1 MGAVLEREDEL
12 AATGE
17 LVDRVVRGGGGLLLV
32 EGDAGI
38 GKTTLVEA
46 ARELADGR
54 GVALAGARGSELERE
69 LAFGVVHEL
78 LAPVVGP
85 VAGSAATVLSPAL
98 SPALSSAPGAD
109 LFAVLHG
116 LYWAVADR
124 AAQGPL
130 LLTVDDVHWCDLP
143 SLRFLAYLARRLDG
157 LPVALLVAG
166 RPVALDA
173 ARSEV
178 LDTMAREPGVR
189 VLRPAPLSR
198 SGTRTLITGVLG
210 APDAAFE
217 DACRGATGG
226 NPFLLGELLAD
237 LHREG
242 VAPHAAAV
250 DRVAAAVPR
259 EVERSVR
266 ARLAALG
273 SEAVALARAAAVLGD
288 GADARRAAELAGV
301 APASAGA
308 VVDALVTARVLAPG
322 RGATGLAFLHPL
334 VRSAVEAAT
343 GPSEWAEAHRR
354 AVAVLAA
361 AGVDDDGLVR
371 HLLAAR
377 PTGDPA
383 VVTALRAAAARAAAR
398 GVPESAAQLLRRALD
413 EPPAHPA
420 RSAVLLELGSAEMRA
435 GDPAALDHLLAA
447 ADEADAVDARAVAT
461 LALGR
466 VLLHAGRGVEA
477 VHRLLAVLDEVEAA
491 GAPASERALE
501 LEAELVTVATQD
513 PATRP
518 VTEARLARRTRDP
531 EPTTRGGCV
540 LLAALAVEET
550 VVQGSRTRA
559 IALAEAALSGGHL
572 LGEPVMAR
580 LPAVGITLTLG
591 GRPAAAVAMW
601 DEAIGVLRRHGDM
614 RGFALASAFRGYAGT
629 YTGDLVAALGDT
641 RQAVELTERDPS
653 QALAR
658 GFAIAWL
665 VDVLLDTGELDTA
678 EELLAAHAVRSG
690 GAMSA
695 GSYLLRS
702 RGRLRL
708 AQGRPDEAERDLR
721 ACGRLLEAA
730 GAGAGAVFRWRPG
743 VALALRD
750 QGDDE
755 AARVTAD
762 EACAAAEAWGA
773 PLPLA
778 EALRVAGEVA
788 PRGEGLALL
797 RRAVDVAAEAPLEC
811 VRCLL
816 ALGRALHRAGHRGE
830 AREVL
835 RDALD
840 GAVDRGATAIA
851 RAAQDEL
858 VATGARPRRARTSGA
873 EALTPTERRVATA
886 VAGGATNRAVAQALF
901 VSEKTVET
909 HLGSVYRKLGIA
921 ARSQL
926 ADALGDAAV
935 RPPAAGT
942 RR

>member
-17 LVDRVVRGGGGLLLV
+17 LVDRVLRGGGGLLLV

-38 GKTTLVEA
+38 GKTTLVGA
-46 ARELADGR
+46 AREVADGR
-54 GVALAGARGSELERE
+54 GVAVAGARGAELERE

-78 LAPVVGP
+78 LAPVVVP
-85 VAGSAATVLSPAL
+85 AAGDAAAAVRSPAA
-98 SPALSSAPGAD
+98 SPAPGTD

-166 RPVALDA
+166 RPVVLDA

-178 LDTMAREPGVR
+178 LDAMAREPGVR

-198 SGTRTLITGVLG
+198 AGTRTLITAVLG
-210 APDAAFE
+210 TPDDDFE

-242 VAPHAAAV
+242 TEPRAAAV
-250 DRVAAAVPR
+250 ERVAAAVPR

-273 SEAVALARAAAVLGD
+273 PDAVSLARAAAVLGD
-288 GADARRAAELAGV
+288 GVDARRAAELASV
-301 APASAGA
+301 APEVAGP
-308 VVDALVTARVLAPG
+308 VVDALVTSRILAPG
-322 RGATGLAFLHPL
+322 RATTGLAFLHPL
-334 VRSAVEAAT
+334 VRSAVQAGT

-354 AVAVLAA
+354 AVAVLTA

-377 PTGDPA
+377 PSGDPA
-383 VVTALRAAAARAAAR
+383 VVAALRAAAGRAAAR

-413 EPPAHPA
+413 EPPTGPA
-420 RSAVLLELGSAEMRA
+420 SSAVLLELGSAEMRA

-447 ADEADAVDARAVAT
+447 ADEAGTVDARAVAT

-477 VHRLLAVLDEVEAA
+477 VRRLLAVLEEVEAA
-491 GAPASERALE
+491 EPGPPASERALE

-559 IALAEAALSGGHL
+559 VALAEAALTGGHL

-580 LPAVGITLTLG
+580 LPAVGITLALG

-601 DEAIGVLRRHGDM
+601 DEAITALRRHGDM
-614 RGFALASAFRGYAGT
+614 RGFALASAFRGYACT
-629 YTGDLVAALGDT
+629 YTGDLVAALGDL
-641 RQAVELTERDPS
+641 RQAVELVERDPS
-653 QALAR
+653 QALTR
-658 GFAIAWL
+658 SFAVAWL
-665 VDVLLDTGELDTA
+665 VEGLLDTGELDTA
-678 EELLAAHAVRSG
+678 EELVAAHAVRSG
-690 GAMSA
+690 GPMSA

-708 AQGRPDEAERDLR
+708 AQGRPEEAARDLR
-721 ACGRLLEAA
+721 ECGGRLEAA

-750 QGDDE
+750 QGDDD
-755 AARVTAD
+755 AARVVAD
-762 EACAAAEAWGA
+762 EAVAAAEAWGA

-788 PRGEGLALL
+788 PRGEGIALL
-797 RRAVDVAAEAPLEC
+797 RRAVDVAAEAPLE
-811 VRCLL
+811 RARDLL
-816 ALGRALHRAGHRGE
+816 ALGRALHRAGDRGE
-830 AREVL
+830 ARDVL

-840 GAVDRGATAIA
+840 AAVERGATAIA

-858 VATGARPRRARTSGA
+858 VATGARPRRPRTSGA
-873 EALTPTERRVATA
+873 EALTPTERRVAGA
-886 VAGGATNRAVAQALF
+886 VAEGATNRAVAQALF

-926 ADALGDAAV
+926 ADALGDAGATP
-935 RPPAAGT
+935 RAAGT